1 MLTVVLG
8 LASAA
13 AWGAADFG
21 GGLTGRRAPVMGV
34 LAAAQA
40 IGAGAALLIMIL
52 RGDAPPT
59 FHDATWAVAAGVCGA
74 VGLAALYRG
83 LAGGRMGIVAPV
95 TGVLAAAIPVVVGI
109 ALAGLPGPLRIV
121 GFGLGIAAVILVSSA
136 DDGST
141 GRRGLGL
148 ALGAG
153 TALGLYNVAISR
165 ASPAGTFGVLVVSRL
180 TATLVVILLARA
192 GRSPTRLAPR
202 VLPAAAVVGLL
213 DMAGNAAFIVA
224 AQVGRLDVA
233 GLLSSLYPVS
243 TVILAVV
250 FLGERVT
257 RAHAAGILVAGAAV
271 ALIALG

>member
-1 MLTVVLG
+1 
-8 LASAA
+8 
-13 AWGAADFG
+13 
-21 GGLTGRRAPVMGV
+21 MGV

-40 IGAGAALLIMIL
+40 IGAGAALLILIL
-52 RGDAPPT
+52 RGDGVPT
-59 FHDATWAVAAGVCGA
+59 LQDTAWAVAAGTCGA
-74 VGLAALYRG
+74 IGLAALYRG

-95 TGVLAAAIPVVVGI
+95 TGVLAAAIPVAVGI
-109 ALAGLPGPLRIV
+109 ALAGLPGPFRIL

-180 TATLVVILLARA
+180 TATGVVLLLARF
-192 GRSPTRLAPR
+192 GRQPTRLPTR

-233 GLLSSLYPVS
+233 GLLSSLYPIT
-243 TVILAVV
+243 TVILAVA

-257 RAHAAGILVAGAAV
+257 RAHAAGIAVAGAAV
-271 ALIALG
+271 VLIALG

>member
-1 MLTVVLG
+1 
-8 LASAA
+8 
-13 AWGAADFG
+13 
-21 GGLTGRRAPVMGV
+21 MGV
-34 LAAAQA
+34 LAVAQA
-40 IGAGAALLIMIL
+40 IGAGAALVIML
-52 RGDAPPT
+52 ARGDGVPSLGDLGWA
-59 FHDATWAVAAGVCGA
+59 ATAGACGA
-74 VGLAALYRG
+74 IGLAALYRG
-83 LAGGRMGIVAPV
+83 LAGGRMGVVAPV
-95 TGVLAAAIPVVVGI
+95 TGVLAAAIPVAVGI
-109 ALAGLPGPLRIV
+109 ALAGIPGPLRVV
-121 GFGLGIAAVILVSSA
+121 GFGLGIVAVVLVSAA

-165 ASPAGTFGVLVVSRL
+165 ASPAATFGVLVASRL
-180 TATLVVILLARA
+180 TATLAVVLLARF
-192 GRSPTRLAPR
+192 GRMPARLPPR

-224 AQVGRLDVA
+224 AHVGRLDVA
-233 GLLSSLYPVS
+233 GLLSSLYPVT

-257 RAHAAGILVAGAAV
+257 RAHAAGIAVAGVAV